1 MGNDWPFI
9 IFAAPNYD
17 SSQKVSQ
24 TEFVQEFNDLF
35 SSYPYVSVT
44 KNDGFEFID
53 TGKIEY
59 GIYHSNWDDDTYLY
73 IFGKESTV
81 EICFTDT
88 ASTTKFNA
96 KSAEGRSR
104 FKREFSQVMTTAI
117 QRNRWKLNVNDVLP
131 AVLK

>member
-1 MGNDWPFI
+1 M
-9 IFAAPNYD
+9 AAPNYE
-17 SSQKVSQ
+17 SSRKVSQ
-24 TEFVQEFNDLF
+24 PEFVKEFNDMF
-35 SSYPYVSVT
+35 SSFPYVSVT

-53 TGKIEY
+53 TGMVEY
-59 GIYHSNWDDDTYLY
+59 GIYSSWTDNTYLY

-117 QRNRWKLNVNDVLP
+117 QRNRWKINVNDVLP